1 MQIPEQYR
9 LNDTT
14 NVITPSLF
22 VYPKLIEKNIQRM
35 VTIAA
40 GTEYLRPHVKT
51 HKMAEIIQMQMYQGI
66 RKFKCATIA
75 EAELLAKCGA
85 QDILLAMQTV
95 GANMLRFFKLMEK
108 YPGSE
113 FSTLVDNARTLRKF
127 ASMAKTRKNC
137 IALWLDIN
145 NGMNRTGIVPE
156 AEALELYKNIA
167 SHPNI
172 LAKGLHVYDGH
183 LRNPNTLERKK
194 ECDQAFDLVLKLK
207 KNIEEEGL
215 EVHAIIAGGSPTFPF
230 HACRD
235 KVETSPGT
243 TLLWDAGYGRLFAE
257 MDFIPAALLMTRIIS
272 KPNKNLLCFDL
283 GHKSIAPEMGFPR
296 VKIFGLEDSQQIGQ
310 SEEHLVVECSDAGKH
325 EVGDVFYAI
334 PMHICPTVAKY
345 ERVSTIENNVITGTW
360 KVAARNQ
367 KINI

>member
-14 NVITPSLF
+14 NVITPSLL
-22 VYPKLIEKNIQRM
+22 VYPHLIEKNIQRM

-40 GTEYLRPHVKT
+40 GTDYLRPHVKT

-75 EAELLAKCGA
+75 EAELLAICGA
-85 QDILLAMQTV
+85 QDILLAMQAV
-95 GANMLRFFKLMEK
+95 GANMERFFYLMEK
-108 YPGSE
+108 YPNAK
-113 FSTLVDNARTLRKF
+113 FSTLVDNSKTLQKLASLAKSRKK
-127 ASMAKTRKNC
+127 S

-156 AEALELYKNIA
+156 GEALELYKNME

-172 LAKGLHVYDGH
+172 LVEGLHVYDGH
-183 LRNPNTLERKK
+183 LRNPNSLERKK
-194 ECDQAFDLVLKLK
+194 ECDQAFDQVLKLK
-207 KNIEEEGL
+207 KNIEDEGFKTPSI
-215 EVHAIIAGGSPTFPF
+215 VAGGSPTFPF
-230 HACRD
+230 HSQREL
-235 KVETSPGT
+235 VETSPGT
-243 TLLWDAGYGRLFAE
+243 TLLWDAGYGGLFAD
-257 MDFIPAALLMTRIIS
+257 MDFIMAAVLVTRVIS
-272 KPNKNLLCFDL
+272 KPNKDLLCFDL

-296 VKIFGLEDSQQIGQ
+296 VKIFGLKDSRQINQ
-310 SEEHLVVECSDAGKH
+310 SEEHLVVESPDAKNF
-325 EVGDVFYAI
+325 EIGDIFYAI

-345 ERVSTIENNVITGTW
+345 PFVQTVENNEITGSW
-360 KVAARNQ
+360 KVAARDQ